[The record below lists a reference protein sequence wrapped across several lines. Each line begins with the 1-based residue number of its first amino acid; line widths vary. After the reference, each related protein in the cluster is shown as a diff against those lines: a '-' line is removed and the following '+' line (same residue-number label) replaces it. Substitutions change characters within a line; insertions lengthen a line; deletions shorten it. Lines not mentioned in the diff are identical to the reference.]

1 MPSVSV
7 VIPTYNR
14 ARWLP
19 ETVESVLQQTCRP
32 LEVLI
37 VDDGS
42 TDETEAVCA
51 SFPEPVRYLRQANAG
66 VAAARNLGLRHAQ
79 GKWIAFGDSDDLWE
93 PHKLAVQLAA
103 FEVHP
108 DARWSITD
116 CTVIALDGTPLPEPQ
131 GFRRV
136 FPVFADLAVTPDEL
150 FAKFLTGGSTTVG
163 GQRHAVY
170 SGDAFALLFHG
181 NVGLPSSVVMHRSL
195 VQEAGTFD
203 ERFRVAEET
212 EYFHRLAAV
221 SPVVVVM
228 SSLVRYRVG
237 QAVSLVSSTNTTK
250 LVENALTSLNQ
261 ATRLRGALSETERRA
276 YRSGHRRLLLTLAYA
291 HLSVYESRAAR
302 AAVVRA
308 WRAHALAGMSSLA
321 VYAGSFLPVSLLRG
335 VHALK
340 RRWRRWRG

>member
-42 TDETEAVCA
+42 TDDTEAVCA
-51 SFPEPVRYLRQANAG
+51 GFPEPVRYLRQANAG
-66 VAAARNLGLRHAQ
+66 VAAARNLGLRHAR
-79 GKWIAFGDSDDLWE
+79 GEWIAFGDSDDLWE
-93 PHKLAVQLAA
+93 PGKLAVQLAA
-103 FEVHP
+103 LEASP
-108 DARWSITD
+108 SARWSITD
-116 CTVIALDGTPLPEPQ
+116 CTVVDLDGSPLPEPQ

-136 FPVFADLAVTPDEL
+136 FPVFAELGATPDEL
-150 FAKFLTGGSTTVG
+150 FVRFLTRGFTTVG
-163 GQRHAVY
+163 GRRHAVY
-170 SGDAFALLFHG
+170 SGDVFALLFHG
-181 NVGLPSSVVMHRSL
+181 NVGLPSSVVIHRSL
-195 VQEAGTFD
+195 VQDAGAFN

-212 EYFHRLAAV
+212 EYFHRLAAA

-237 QAVSLVSSTNTTK
+237 QAVSLISSTNTTQ
-250 LVENALTSLNQ
+250 LVENALTSLDQ

-276 YRSGHRRLLLTLAYA
+276 YRWGHRRLLLTLAYA
-291 HLSVYESRAAR
+291 HLSLYDLRAAR
-302 AAVVRA
+302 ATVVRA
-308 WRAHALAGMSSLA
+308 WRAHELAGMRSLA
-321 VYAGSFLPVSLLRG
+321 VYAGSFIPVPLLRG

-340 RRWRRWRG
+340 RQWRRWRG